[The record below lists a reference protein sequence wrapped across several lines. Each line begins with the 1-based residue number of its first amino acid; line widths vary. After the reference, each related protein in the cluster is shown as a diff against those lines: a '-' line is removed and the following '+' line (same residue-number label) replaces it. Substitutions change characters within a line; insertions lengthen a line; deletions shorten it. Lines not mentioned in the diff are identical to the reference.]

1 MHFVFYLGFEYPL
14 TNKLVTYKIKQ
25 WYEKLQIK
33 IIKYLTN
40 FYGIHKLTVN
50 NCKWIS
56 RHIYFFENQGK
67 SFVLL

>member
-14 TNKLVTYKIKQ
+14 TNKLVNYKIKQ

-40 FYGIHKLTVN
+40 FIL
-50 NCKWIS
+50 
-56 RHIYFFENQGK
+56 
-67 SFVLL
+67 